1 MQVGGGG
8 GNRTRVRKGSYRSF
22 YTFSQLGF
30 LSHRPSAERQMDD
43 RPAPNFRP
51 APRGVTTGL
60 SRICVASSDRPGQ
73 AIRETSRLKPRELAV
88 RCQLWFST

>member
-22 YTFSQLGF
+22 YTFSRLGF

-43 RPAPNFRP
+43 RPAPFISPGRQGRHDRTIPNLRRLVES
-51 APRGVTTGL
+51 PRAGYPGDVT
-60 SRICVASSDRPGQ
+60 A
-73 AIRETSRLKPRELAV
+73 
-88 RCQLWFST
+88 